1 VLPST
6 NAMATF
12 FSPNATR
19 IQKKRKKRGRASLQ
33 RKLCREINLLQISKK
48 PMIPKKVFNAIVSSV
63 LAEVETD
70 GAYRLSRGAREVL
83 QYDGEYYV
91 SVLFEK
97 SNKVAE
103 FLGKQTVTRK
113 MFRVVRAVAD
123 PMYQPLVEE
132 KPEGI

>member
-1 VLPST
+1 
-6 NAMATF
+6 M
-12 FSPNATR
+12 
-19 IQKKRKKRGRASLQ
+19 Q
-33 RKLCREINLLQISKK
+33 RKLCREINNLQISKK